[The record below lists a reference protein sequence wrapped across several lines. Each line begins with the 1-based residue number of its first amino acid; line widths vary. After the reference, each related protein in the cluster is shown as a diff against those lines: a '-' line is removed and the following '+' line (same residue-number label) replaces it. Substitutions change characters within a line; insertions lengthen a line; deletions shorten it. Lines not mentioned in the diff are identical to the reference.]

1 MPGPLLSKH
10 TQGLLSIIFVMM
22 IWGSSFTVTKIV
34 VSEVPPH
41 IFAGI
46 RNLMACTA
54 LLPFYIIRR
63 RKVKGPLPY
72 GQLTLM
78 GLTGT
83 TLYYYVF
90 NTGMKYVSASTGAL
104 IEGLI
109 PVAIAIPA
117 AIFLKEH
124 LSKRSVA
131 GIVLSVTGVV
141 LVGFIGSPEKS
152 GTSLLGSFLIV
163 GAVLLWSAY
172 TLLSRSLKDTDTV
185 LVTTVST
192 FIGTALSLPLPAY
205 EIITDGMPPISWKA
219 WVGMIA
225 LAIFASAVAYS
236 LYNKA
241 LESLPAA
248 QVGNFLNLN
257 PVIGALVAFLF
268 LKDKLTGLQMAGG
281 LLVLAGIWLSSRP
294 LRPVPDERAN
304 Q

>member
-1 MPGPLLSKH
+1 MPGPLFSKH

-22 IWGSSFTVTKIV
+22 IWGSSFTVTKLV
-34 VSEVPPH
+34 VTEVPPH

-46 RNLMACTA
+46 RNLMACVA

-63 RKVKGPLPY
+63 RKVKEQLPY
-72 GQLTLM
+72 MKLTLM

-104 IEGLI
+104 IEGLL
-109 PVAIAIPA
+109 PVLIAVSA

-124 LSKRSVA
+124 LTKRAIA
-131 GIVLSVTGVV
+131 GIVLSVAGVV
-141 LVGFIGSPEKS
+141 LVGFVGNQGKPGS
-152 GTSLLGSFLIV
+152 SLLGSSLIV
-163 GAVLLWSAY
+163 GAVVLWSIY

-205 EIITDGMPPISWKA
+205 EIITGGMPAISWKA
-219 WVGMIA
+219 WVGMVA

-241 LESLPAA
+241 LESLPAV

-257 PVIGALVAFLF
+257 PVIGALVAFLV
-268 LKDKLTGLQMAGG
+268 LKDKLTALQIAGG
-281 LLVLAGIWLSSRP
+281 VLVLAGIWLSSRP
-294 LRPVPDERAN
+294 VNKKELQE
-304 Q
+304 

>member
-1 MPGPLLSKH
+1 MPGALFSKH

-22 IWGSSFTVTKIV
+22 IWGSSFTVTKLV
-34 VSEVPPH
+34 VTEVPPH

-46 RNLMACTA
+46 RNLMACAA
-54 LLPFYIIRR
+54 LLPFYVIRR

-72 GQLTLM
+72 MKLTLM

-104 IEGLI
+104 IEGLL
-109 PVAIAIPA
+109 PVAIAISA
-117 AIFLKEH
+117 AIFLKER
-124 LSKRSVA
+124 LTQRAIA
-131 GIVLSVTGVV
+131 GIVLSVAGVI
-141 LVGFIGSPEKS
+141 LVGFVGNQEKS
-152 GTSLLGSFLIV
+152 GNSVLGSFLIV
-163 GAVLLWSAY
+163 AAVVLWNAY

-192 FIGTALSLPLPAY
+192 FIGAALSLLLPAY
-205 EIITDGMPPISWKA
+205 EIITGGMPAISWKA
-219 WVGMIA
+219 WIGMAA
-225 LAIFASAVAYS
+225 LAVFASAVAYS

-257 PVIGALVAFLF
+257 PVIGALVAFLV
-268 LKDKLTGLQMAGG
+268 LKDKLTALQIAGG
-281 LLVLAGIWLSSRP
+281 VFVLAGIWLSSRP
-294 LRPVPDERAN
+294 VNKKPLQE
-304 Q
+304 

>member
-1 MPGPLLSKH
+1 MPGPLFSKH

-22 IWGSSFTVTKIV
+22 IWGSSFTVTKLV
-34 VSEVPPH
+34 VTEVPPH

-46 RNLMACTA
+46 RNLMACAA

-72 GQLTLM
+72 MKLTLM

-83 TLYYYVF
+83 TLYYYAF

-124 LSKRSVA
+124 LSKRSIV
-131 GIVLSVTGVV
+131 GIVLSVAGVI
-141 LVGFIGSPEKS
+141 LVGFVGGQNKP
-152 GTSLLGSFLIV
+152 GNSLTGSFLIV
-163 GAVLLWSAY
+163 GAVLLWSVY

-205 EIITDGMPPISWKA
+205 EIITGGMPAISWKA
-219 WVGMIA
+219 WTGMVA

-257 PVIGALVAFLF
+257 PVIGALVAFLV
-268 LKDKLTGLQMAGG
+268 LKDKLSALQIAGG
-281 LLVLAGIWLSSRP
+281 VLVLAGIWLSSRP
-294 LRPVPDERAN
+294 VNKKPLQE
-304 Q
+304 